1 MEERL
6 KKMEICL
13 KENDIFEMKI
23 KRKKKKH
30 QSMIFSFS
38 KQKSISDNEKLDQK
52 QNIQHSKLGSN
63 FTSS

>member
-38 KQKSISDNEKLDQK
+38 K
-52 QNIQHSKLGSN
+52 
-63 FTSS
+63 